1 MNWRNMISRNSN
13 PLREGQVAFV
23 TGGSQGIGLAI
34 ATGLARRGLAVAL
47 FARNPDRLGAA
58 AAAIQSAAP
67 QATCRIHPLDVADAD
82 AVATAF
88 AALRDDLGTP
98 DLLVNAAGYAWPG
111 MLLDL
116 PHGQVAAMMR
126 VNYQGTVHACRS
138 AIPWMLAEGHGQI
151 VNVASL
157 AGLVPVPGLAGYAAA
172 KAAVIAF
179 SAAIREEL
187 HPAGVKVSVLCPPD
201 TDTPGYRQEQTFT
214 PPETARRSARCG
226 LLTAEQVAAA
236 LFAGLAHN
244 RFLIIPGRR
253 ARLAAQ
259 LQRLCPQVLARL
271 ARW

>member
-1 MNWRNMISRNSN
+1 MISRNFN

-34 ATGLARRGLAVAL
+34 ATGLARRGLAVCL
-47 FARNPDRLGAA
+47 FARHPGRLAAA
-58 AAAIQSAAP
+58 AAAIQAAAP
-67 QATCRIHPLDVADAD
+67 KAICRTCPLDVADAD
-82 AVATAF
+82 AVATAL
-88 AALRDDLGTP
+88 AAIRSELGTP
-98 DLLVNAAGYAWPG
+98 GLLVNAAGYAWPG

-116 PHGQVAAMMR
+116 PDDQFAAMMR

-138 AIPWMLAEGHGQI
+138 AIPWMLAEGHGHI

-157 AGLVPVPGLAGYAAA
+157 AGLVPVPGLAGYAAC

-179 SAAIREEL
+179 SAALREEL
-187 HPAGVKVSVLCPPD
+187 HPSGIKVSVLCPPD
-201 TDTPGYRQEQTFT
+201 TDTPGYRQEQALT

-226 LLTAEQVAAA
+226 LLTAGQVAAA

-253 ARLAAQ
+253 ARLAAR
-259 LQRLCPQVLARL
+259 LQRLCPGALARL